1 MPINAATPSPSADR
15 TSVRAVLNG
24 KSAAPPH
31 WTRWYE
37 AFDVIVYPPYLKRT
51 LRVALII
58 GSILFAVN
66 HLDEV
71 IAGHATRL
79 TWLKGIATCC
89 VPFCVSNFGV
99 LIATRRLP
107 NSHSEDR

>member
-1 MPINAATPSPSADR
+1 MPIDAATPSQSGDR
-15 TSVRAVLNG
+15 TSVCAVSNG
-24 KSAAPPH
+24 KTATPPR
-31 WTRWYE
+31 WSRWYE
-37 AFDVIVYPPYLKRT
+37 AFDVVVFPPYIKRT
-51 LRVALII
+51 LRVSLIV

-71 IAGHATRL
+71 VAGHATRL

-89 VPFCVSNFGV
+89 VPFCVSNLGV

-107 NSHSEDR
+107 NSNSDGR